1 MEPKKPTFII
11 IGLGKC
17 GTTALASILGAHPDC
32 CISKPKEVNF
42 FVDHLL
48 DGQPNPNFER
58 GWQWYKHAFAHY
70 RGEPVIGEASP
81 LYAEKIC
88 SRNAPKRIY
97 DFNPD
102 MKLIYMVRHPLE
114 RQISAWKMDWTE
126 GINGAQHRGAKWAL
140 NGFDHWMRMVKENR
154 GWEGCCY
161 YDSLGAY
168 LELFPAENVLVSF
181 LEDWKPDKTVELVR
195 IMHFLGLDP
204 QRWPKN
210 FQEEANRAEDR
221 KIDRPFLKRVRIHPL
236 TRKTVRRFPT
246 SLRDWARN
254 YFALTRAI
262 PPEPDLL
269 ETTRGKF
276 FSYIKP
282 DIDVF
287 LQRWGKP
294 RDYWALG
301 MHQAI
306 S

>member
-11 IGLGKC
+11 IGSSKC

-32 CISKPKEVNF
+32 CISEPKEVNF
-42 FVDHLL
+42 FLDFL
-48 DGQPNPNFER
+48 DGQPHPNFER
-58 GWQWYKHAFAHY
+58 GWQWYKQAFAHY

-81 LYAEKIC
+81 LYAEKSC

-114 RQISAWKMDWTE
+114 RQISAWKMHWAD
-126 GINGAQHRGAKWAL
+126 GMNGAEHTGAKWAL
-140 NGFDHWMRMVKENR
+140 NGFDYWMRMQKGIR
-154 GWEGCCY
+154 QWEGCCY
-161 YDSLGAY
+161 HDQLGAY

-181 LEDWKPDKTVELVR
+181 LEDWRPDKTAEVAR
-195 IMHFLGLDP
+195 IMRFLGLDP
-204 QRWPKN
+204 QRRAKN
-210 FQEEANRAEDR
+210 FQEAANRAEDR
-221 KIDRPFLKRVRIHPL
+221 VIDPPFLKRVRSHPL
-236 TRKTVRRFPT
+236 TRIMVRRFPT

-254 YFALTRAI
+254 NFARTRAI
-262 PPEPDLL
+262 PPEPDRL
-269 ETTRGKF
+269 ETTKEEF
-276 FSYIKP
+276 FSYIRP